1 MSPFLLSFFAASG
14 VLSLIFFTFGQA
26 KLFLSLY
33 TESKPRL
40 MWAVM
45 TNRGQGMSLHKLYGR
60 QLSALSLCL
69 TLACAPL
76 FSVQAD
82 EPELVPTDG
91 SATLGETSQALV
103 QTEGQTPAVAMMAG
117 IQPLPEG
124 AAAKSRADIQSLLPA
139 NYTPVYMNQL
149 AALYAARTMKPMW
162 ENREAVQAFQQQL
175 AEVAIAGFQPQFTQ
189 WIELLTDPAV
199 SGMARD
205 VVLSDAMMGYLQ
217 FISSIPVQGNRWLY
231 SDKPYTLSTPPL
243 SVINQWQLAL
253 DNGVLPQFVA
263 GLAPQHPQYAA
274 MHQALLTQLTDSRPW
289 PQLTSSVKLSP
300 GQWSKDV
307 PALREILQRTGMM
320 DSGPDIALP
329 GDNSVVSPSA
339 EPVTKVR
346 TTSTKPAVYDRQLVD
361 AVKRFQTWQ
370 GLGADGVIGQ
380 STRDWLNVSP
390 AQRAGVLALN
400 IQRLRLLPGKLSTGI
415 MVNIPAYSLVYYLD
429 GNQVLASRVIVGR
442 PDRKTPMMSSALN
455 NVVVNP
461 PWNVPPTLARK
472 DILPKVQ
479 NDPGYLESHGYTMMR
494 GWNSNEAINPYNV
507 DWSTITASNLPF
519 RFQQAPG
526 ARNSLGRY
534 KFNMPSSDA
543 IYLHDTPNHNLFQK
557 DTRAL
562 SSGCV
567 RVNKASELAN
577 MLLQDAGW
585 NDSRIS
591 DALKEGNT
599 RYVNI
604 RQNIPVN
611 LYYLTAF
618 VGADGRAQYRTDI
631 YNYDLPA
638 RSGAQILPK
647 AEQLIR

>member
-1 MSPFLLSFFAASG
+1 MLLN
-14 VLSLIFFTFGQA
+14 
-26 KLFLSLY
+26 K
-33 TESKPRL
+33 
-40 MWAVM
+40 MC
-45 TNRGQGMSLHKLYGR
+45 GR
-60 QLSALSLCL
+60 RLSAISLCL
-69 TLACAPL
+69 AVTFAPL
-76 FSVQAD
+76 FNAQAD
-82 EPELVPTDG
+82 EPEMIPGDSSASVSEQPTALSQPQVQS
-91 SATLGETSQALV
+91 SATAI
-103 QTEGQTPAVAMMAG
+103 MAG

-124 AAAKSRADIQSLLPA
+124 MSVDKARAELQSQLPA
-139 NYTPVYMNQL
+139 GFTPVYMSQL
-149 AALYAARTMKPMW
+149 ELLYAARDMKPMW
-162 ENREAVQAFQQQL
+162 ENRDAVKAFQQQL
-175 AEVAIAGFQPQFTQ
+175 AEVAIAGFQPQFTT
-189 WIELLTDPAV
+189 WVALLTDPAV
-199 SGMARD
+199 TGQARD
-205 VVLSDAMMGYLQ
+205 IVLSDALMGYLH
-217 FISSIPVQGNRWLY
+217 FIANIPVKGNRWLY
-231 SDKPYTLSTPPL
+231 SNKPYALATPPI
-243 SVINQWQLAL
+243 SVINQWQVAL
-253 DNGVLPQFVA
+253 DNGQLTSFIA
-263 GLAPQHPQYAA
+263 SLAPQHPQYAA
-274 MHQALLTQLTDSRPW
+274 MHESLLKLVSDTRPW
-289 PQLTSSVKLSP
+289 PQLTSTATLRP
-300 GQWSKDV
+300 GEWSNDI
-307 PALREILQRTGMM
+307 PALREILRRTGM
-320 DSGPDIALP
+320 LE
-329 GDNSVVSPSA
+329 SVVSTAAKEGRSA
-339 EPVTKVR
+339 YGSE
-346 TTSTKPAVYDRQLVD
+346 LVE

-370 GLGADGVIGQ
+370 GLGADGAIGPA
-380 STRDWLNVSP
+380 TRDWLNVTP

-400 IQRLRLLPGKLSTGI
+400 IQRLRLLPSDLSTGI
-415 MVNIPAYSLVYYLD
+415 MVNIPAYSLVYYQN

-472 DILPKVQ
+472 DILPKLW
-479 NDPGYLESHGYTMMR
+479 NDPGYLERHGYTVMR
-494 GWNSNEAINPYNV
+494 GWNSKETIDPWQV
-507 DWSTITASNLPF
+507 DWATITASNLPF

-591 DALKEGNT
+591 DALKQGDT

-618 VGADGRAQYRTDI
+618 VGADGRTQYRTDI
-631 YNYDLPA
+631 YNYDLTA
-638 RSGAQILPK
+638 RSSAQIVSK

>member
-1 MSPFLLSFFAASG
+1 MLLKK
-14 VLSLIFFTFGQA
+14 I
-26 KLFLSLY
+26 
-33 TESKPRL
+33 
-40 MWAVM
+40 
-45 TNRGQGMSLHKLYGR
+45 HGR
-60 QLSALSLCL
+60 QLSALSVCL
-69 TLACAPL
+69 TLIFAPL
-76 FSVQAD
+76 FNAQAD
-82 EPELVPTDG
+82 EPEVVPVDS
-91 SATLGETSQALV
+91 SATMGAQPTSLLQPLEQSSA
-103 QTEGQTPAVAMMAG
+103 TAIMAG
-117 IQPLPEG
+117 I
-124 AAAKSRADIQSLLPA
+124 KTLPA
-139 NYTPVYMNQL
+139 DVDTQAVRQQLQSGLPSGYTPAYLNQL
-149 AALYAARTMKPMW
+149 TLLYAAREMKPMW
-162 ENREAVQAFQQQL
+162 DDRDAVRAFQQQL
-175 AEVAIAGFQPQFTQ
+175 AEVAIAGFQPQFTA
-189 WIELLTDPAV
+189 WVELLTDPTV
-199 SGMARD
+199 TGMARD

-217 FISSIPVQGNRWLY
+217 FVAGIPVNGNRWLY
-231 SDKPYTLSTPPL
+231 SEKPYKLATPAL
-243 SVINQWQLAL
+243 SVINQWQVSL
-253 DNGVLPQFVA
+253 DKGTLVRFIA
-263 GLAPQHPQYAA
+263 SLAPAHPQYAT
-274 MHQALLTQLTDSRPW
+274 MHQSLLQLVADTRPW
-289 PQLTSSVKLSP
+289 PQLRGTTTLRP
-300 GQWSKDV
+300 GQWSSDV
-307 PALREILQRTGMM
+307 PALREILRR
-320 DSGPDIALP
+320 SGEADAGPKIALP
-329 GDNSVVSPSA
+329 GDDPQSVVVSPSA
-339 EPVTKVR
+339 PVQKKKSAVPAD
-346 TTSTKPAVYDRQLVD
+346 KPAAYDRELVA
-361 AVKRFQTWQ
+361 AVKAFQTAQ

-400 IQRLRLLPGKLSTGI
+400 IQRLRLLPGTLSTGI
-415 MVNIPAYSLVYYLD
+415 MVNIPAYSLVYYQN
-429 GNQVLASRVIVGR
+429 GSEVLASRVIVGR

-472 DILPKVQ
+472 DILPKLW
-479 NDPGYLESHGYTMMR
+479 NDPGYLERHGYTVMR
-494 GWNSNEAINPYNV
+494 GWNSNQTIDPYQV

-526 ARNSLGRY
+526 ERNSLGRY

-577 MLLQDAGW
+577 MLLGDAGW
-585 NDSRIS
+585 NNTRIS

-618 VGADGRAQYRTDI
+618 VGADGRTQYRTDI
-631 YNYDLPA
+631 YNYDLTA

>member
-1 MSPFLLSFFAASG
+1 MLLKK
-14 VLSLIFFTFGQA
+14 I
-26 KLFLSLY
+26 
-33 TESKPRL
+33 
-40 MWAVM
+40 
-45 TNRGQGMSLHKLYGR
+45 HGR
-60 QLSALSLCL
+60 QLSALSVCL
-69 TLACAPL
+69 TLIFAPL
-76 FSVQAD
+76 FNAQAD
-82 EPELVPTDG
+82 EPEVVPVDS
-91 SATLGETSQALV
+91 SATMGAQPTSLLQPLEQSSA
-103 QTEGQTPAVAMMAG
+103 TAIMAG
-117 IQPLPEG
+117 I
-124 AAAKSRADIQSLLPA
+124 KTLPA
-139 NYTPVYMNQL
+139 DVDTQAVRQQLQSSLPSGYTPAYLNQL
-149 AALYAARTMKPMW
+149 TLLYAAREMKPMW
-162 ENREAVQAFQQQL
+162 DDRDAVRAFQQQL
-175 AEVAIAGFQPQFTQ
+175 AEVAIAGFQPQFTA
-189 WIELLTDPAV
+189 WVELLTDPTV
-199 SGMARD
+199 TGMARD

-217 FISSIPVQGNRWLY
+217 FVAGIPVNGNRWLY
-231 SDKPYTLSTPPL
+231 SEKPYKLATPAL
-243 SVINQWQLAL
+243 SVINQWQVSL
-253 DNGVLPQFVA
+253 DKGTLVRFIA
-263 GLAPQHPQYAA
+263 SLAPAHPQYAT
-274 MHQALLTQLTDSRPW
+274 MHQSLLQLVADTRPW
-289 PQLTSSVKLSP
+289 PQLRGTTTLRP
-300 GQWSKDV
+300 GQWSSDV
-307 PALREILQRTGMM
+307 PALREILRR
-320 DSGPDIALP
+320 SGEADAGPKIALP
-329 GDNSVVSPSA
+329 GDDPQSVVVSPSA
-339 EPVTKVR
+339 PVEKKKSAVPAD
-346 TTSTKPAVYDRQLVD
+346 KPAAYDRELVA
-361 AVKRFQTWQ
+361 AVKAFQTAQ

-400 IQRLRLLPGKLSTGI
+400 IQRLRLLPGTLSTGI
-415 MVNIPAYSLVYYLD
+415 MVNIPAYSLVYYQN
-429 GNQVLASRVIVGR
+429 GSEVLASRVIVGR

-472 DILPKVQ
+472 DILPKLW
-479 NDPGYLESHGYTMMR
+479 NDPGYLERHGYTVMR
-494 GWNSNEAINPYNV
+494 GWNSNQAIDPYQV

-526 ARNSLGRY
+526 ERNSLGRY

-577 MLLQDAGW
+577 MLLGDAGW
-585 NDSRIS
+585 NNTRIS

-618 VGADGRAQYRTDI
+618 VGADGRTQYRTDI
-631 YNYDLPA
+631 YNYDLTA

>member
-1 MSPFLLSFFAASG
+1 MLLKK
-14 VLSLIFFTFGQA
+14 I
-26 KLFLSLY
+26 
-33 TESKPRL
+33 
-40 MWAVM
+40 
-45 TNRGQGMSLHKLYGR
+45 HGR
-60 QLSALSLCL
+60 QLSALSVCL
-69 TLACAPL
+69 TLIFAPL
-76 FSVQAD
+76 FNARAD
-82 EPELVPTDG
+82 EPEVVPVDS
-91 SATLGETSQALV
+91 SATMGAQPTSLLQPLEQSSA
-103 QTEGQTPAVAMMAG
+103 TAIMAG
-117 IQPLPEG
+117 IKPLP
-124 AAAKSRADIQSLLPA
+124 ADVDTQALRQQLQAGLPA
-139 NYTPVYMNQL
+139 GYTPAYLNQL
-149 AALYAARTMKPMW
+149 TLLYAARDMKPMW
-162 ENREAVQAFQQQL
+162 EDREAVRAFQQQL
-175 AEVAIAGFQPQFTQ
+175 AEVAIAGFQPQFTA
-189 WIELLTDPAV
+189 WVELLTDPTV
-199 SGMARD
+199 TGMAHD

-217 FISSIPVQGNRWLY
+217 FVAGIPVNGNRWLY
-231 SDKPYTLSTPPL
+231 SEKPYKLATPAL
-243 SVINQWQLAL
+243 SVINQWQVAL
-253 DNGVLPQFVA
+253 DKGTLPRFIA
-263 GLAPQHPQYAA
+263 SLAPAHPQYAT
-274 MHQALLTQLTDSRPW
+274 MHQSLLQLVADTRPW
-289 PQLTSSVKLSP
+289 PQLKSTASLRP
-300 GQWSKDV
+300 GQWSSDV
-307 PALREILQRTGMM
+307 PALREILRR
-320 DSGPDIALP
+320 SGESDAGAKIALP
-329 GDNSVVSPSA
+329 GDDTQSVVVSPSA
-339 EPVTKVR
+339 PVVKKKSAVPAD
-346 TTSTKPAVYDRQLVD
+346 KPAAYDRELV
-361 AVKRFQTWQ
+361 ALVKEFQAAQ

-400 IQRLRLLPGKLSTGI
+400 IQRLRLLPGTLSTGI
-415 MVNIPAYSLVYYLD
+415 MVNIPAYSLVYYQN
-429 GNQVLASRVIVGR
+429 GSEVLASRVIVGR

-472 DILPKVQ
+472 DILPKVW
-479 NDPGYLESHGYTMMR
+479 NDPGYLERHGYTMMR
-494 GWNSNEAINPYNV
+494 GWNSNQPIDPYQV

-526 ARNSLGRY
+526 ERNSLGRY

-577 MLLQDAGW
+577 MLLGDAGW
-585 NDSRIS
+585 NDTRIS

-618 VGADGRAQYRTDI
+618 VGANGRTQYRTDI
-631 YNYDLPA
+631 YNYDLTA